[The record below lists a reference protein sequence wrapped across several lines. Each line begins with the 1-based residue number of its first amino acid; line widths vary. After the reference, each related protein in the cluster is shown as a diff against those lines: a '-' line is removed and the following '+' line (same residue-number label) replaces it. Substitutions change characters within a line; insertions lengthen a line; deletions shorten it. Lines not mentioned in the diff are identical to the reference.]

1 MMFSFPCPGHHS
13 VMSRHSMF
21 TLAVGF
27 SLGFSLA
34 YMILSAGSLG
44 GRREMFLGPPIH
56 GEQDPHSHDHKV
68 SVRVTSR
75 HISQSSQMVETSVS
89 NNLRQIIWI
98 NSQNILILLLSLST
112 GSVLDFVLNI
122 WRFLNWILSIKLDGK
137 TSRWFVCFN
146 NKQMSNNIFNLN
158 ILRAEVYI

>member
-1 MMFSFPCPGHHS
+1 MLTEFCQSQMATLSITTIPMQLMVIKPKEDLMIFNFPCPGHHS
-13 VMSRHSMF
+13 VMSRYSMF

-34 YMILSAGSLG
+34 YMILSASSLG

-75 HISQSSQMVETSVS
+75 HPQSDLT
-89 NNLRQIIWI
+89 
-98 NSQNILILLLSLST
+98 
-112 GSVLDFVLNI
+112 
-122 WRFLNWILSIKLDGK
+122 DGGHK
-137 TSRWFVCFN
+137 CS
-146 NKQMSNNIFNLN
+146 
-158 ILRAEVYI
+158 

>member
-1 MMFSFPCPGHHS
+1 
-13 VMSRHSMF
+13 MSRYSMF

-34 YMILSAGSLG
+34 YMTLSASSLG

-75 HISQSSQMVETSVS
+75 HPQSDLTDGGVVDTSVP
-89 NNLRQIIWI
+89 NPNDPKQILELPHK
-98 NSQNILILLLSLST
+98 S
-112 GSVLDFVLNI
+112 
-122 WRFLNWILSIKLDGK
+122 
-137 TSRWFVCFN
+137 
-146 NKQMSNNIFNLN
+146 
-158 ILRAEVYI
+158 

>member
-1 MMFSFPCPGHHS
+1 MACSLSQMATPSIRTLPITQLTVKKHRKHIPRNLIICCRCPGHHS
-13 VMSRHSMF
+13 VMSRYSMF

-34 YMILSAGSLG
+34 YMTLSASSLG

-75 HISQSSQMVETSVS
+75 H
-89 NNLRQIIWI
+89 RQ
-98 NSQNILILLLSLST
+98 
-112 GSVLDFVLNI
+112 LDLT
-122 WRFLNWILSIKLDGK
+122 DGAHK
-137 TSRWFVCFN
+137 CS
-146 NKQMSNNIFNLN
+146 
-158 ILRAEVYI
+158 